1 MPGLSR
7 PLVWIDL
14 EMTGLDPN
22 VHTIVEVAVIITDG
36 ELEQVIE
43 GPDLVIHATE
53 EELARMDEVVLKMH
67 TKSGLL
73 GLIRASVVSLA
84 DAEQAVMEFV
94 LEHVPERRTGVLAGN
109 SIHADRSFLLQYMP
123 AVAEHLHY
131 RLVDV
136 STIKELARR
145 WYPEAVKTAPEKDG
159 DHRALVD
166 IRESIA
172 ELRHYRAEIFK

>member
-1 MPGLSR
+1 MPALNR

-22 VHTIVEVAVIITDG
+22 IHTIVEVAVIITDG
-36 ELEQVIE
+36 DLEQVIE

-73 GLIRASVVSLA
+73 ELVRASEISIA
-84 DAEQAVMEFV
+84 DAEKAILEFLV
-94 LEHVPERRTGVLAGN
+94 EHVPEPRAGVLAGN
-109 SIHADRSFLLQYMP
+109 SIHSDRSFLLRYMP

-145 WYPEAVKTAPEKDG
+145 WYPEAVKSAPDKDG
-159 DHRALVD
+159 DHRALAD

-172 ELRHYRAEIFK
+172 ELRHYRAEIFR